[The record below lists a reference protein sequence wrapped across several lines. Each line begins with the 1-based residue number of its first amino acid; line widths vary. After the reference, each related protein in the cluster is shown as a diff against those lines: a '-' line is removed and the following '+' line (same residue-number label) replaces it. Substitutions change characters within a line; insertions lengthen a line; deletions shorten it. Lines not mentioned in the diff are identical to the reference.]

1 MLDEIL
7 KGCRKRQRDSQKRL
21 YKMFY
26 AYGMSITL
34 YYADSRDEAAEIL
47 NDGFLKVFQNIKSF
61 DQNRP
66 FKPWFRRILINT
78 AIDYFHK
85 HKKHKQSERFELHEN
100 SIAASEKIISGIS
113 YREIIELV
121 QKLSPVY
128 RTVFSLYVIEGY
140 KHKEVAEVLNISV
153 GTSKS
158 NLHKAK
164 QNLKEMLVKEFKL
177 ETRHDR
183 EQ

>member
-7 KGCRKRQRDSQKRL
+7 NGCRKRQRDSQKRL

-47 NDGFLKVFQNIKSF
+47 NDGFMKVFLNIKSF
-61 DQNRP
+61 DESKP

-78 AIDYFHK
+78 AIDHYHK
-85 HKKHKQSERFELHEN
+85 HKKYKQADSFEEHKDQLSTG
-100 SIAASEKIISGIS
+100 EKILSGIA
-113 YREIIELV
+113 YQEIISMI
-121 QKLSPVY
+121 QQLSPVY
-128 RTVFSLYVIEGY
+128 RTVFNLYVIEGY
-140 KHKEVAEVLNISV
+140 KHKEVAEMLGISV

-158 NLHKAK
+158 NLHKAR
-164 QNLKEMLVKEFKL
+164 QNLQAMLEKNL
-177 ETRHDR
+177 I
-183 EQ
+183 

>member
-1 MLDEIL
+1 LLDEIL

-47 NDGFLKVFQNIKSF
+47 NDGFMKVFGNIKSF
-61 DQNRP
+61 DDSKP

-78 AIDYFHK
+78 AIDHYHK
-85 HKKHKQSERFELHEN
+85 HKKYKQADHFELYEN
-100 SIAASEKIISGIS
+100 QFSSGEKILSGIA
-113 YREIIELV
+113 YKEIIAMI
-121 QKLSPVY
+121 QQLSPAY
-128 RTVFSLYVIEGY
+128 RTVFNLCVVEGY
-140 KHKEVAEVLNISV
+140 KHKEVAKMLDISV

-164 QNLKEMLVKEFKL
+164 QNLQVMLEKNL
-177 ETRHDR
+177 T
-183 EQ
+183 